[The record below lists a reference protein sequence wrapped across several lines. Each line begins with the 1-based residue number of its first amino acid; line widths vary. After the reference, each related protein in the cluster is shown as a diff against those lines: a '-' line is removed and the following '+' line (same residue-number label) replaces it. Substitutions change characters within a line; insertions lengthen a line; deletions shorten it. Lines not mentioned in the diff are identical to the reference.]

1 MSTEYKEGSHDEFIR
16 YLFGNEPQEPKT
28 ISLESP
34 PHEVSKNIHLH
45 TFEQLLMIF
54 VDGLKYLYGRDGKVD
69 VNTLTLENIQKVRR
83 YFHSIHYDAIVETF
97 ETIHEYQFRYPNYF
111 KDQDKITDACVLKDF
126 FYEIYGINNRVF
138 RISFTELLNLC

>member
-16 YLFGNEPQEPKT
+16 YLFGNEPQGPQT
-28 ISLESP
+28 IALESP
-34 PHEVSKNIHLH
+34 PHEASKNIHLH

-69 VNTLTLENIQKVRR
+69 VNTLTLEDIQKVRR
-83 YFHSIHYDAIVETF
+83 YFHSIHYDAIVENF

-138 RISFTELLNLC
+138 RISFKNL